1 MSGDALLRF
10 ADAVD
15 RQAAAGEAA
24 PAPGG
29 ELHLVTF
36 SLDREEYGIPVT
48 QVREVIRVADITRV
62 PQAPAHVRGVTNL
75 RGRILPVVE
84 LRSRLGLEPATTT
97 PRSRIVV
104 VEVAD
109 RVLGLLVD
117 AVLQVAK
124 VPADTVAPPPE
135 EILSADSGYLG
146 GVARWNGRLIILLEL
161 EQALLLQ
168 E

>member
-10 ADAVD
+10 ADAVE
-15 RQAAAGEAA
+15 RQTAAAEVVPA
-24 PAPGG
+24 PAG

-36 SLDREEYGIPVT
+36 ALDREEYGVPVA

-62 PQAPAHVRGVTNL
+62 PQAPPHVRGVTNL

-84 LRSRLGLEPATTT
+84 LRSRLGLAPVAPTA
-97 PRSRIVV
+97 RSRIVV

-117 AVLQVAK
+117 AVLQVVK
-124 VPADTVAPPPE
+124 VPVETVAPPPE
-135 EILSADSGYLG
+135 EVLSADSGYLG
-146 GVARWNGRLIILLEL
+146 GVARWDGRLIILLEL

>member
-10 ADAVD
+10 ADGLEREA
-15 RQAAAGEAA
+15 AA
-24 PAPGG
+24 PAPMPSG

-36 SLDREEYGIPVT
+36 ALGREEYGIPVG
-48 QVREVIRVADITRV
+48 QVREVIRVGEITRV

-84 LRSRLGLEPATTT
+84 LRGRLGLEPAVPTA
-97 PRSRIVV
+97 RSRIVV
-104 VEVAD
+104 VEVAG

-117 AVLQVAK
+117 AVLQVTK
-124 VPADTVAPPPE
+124 VPLESVAPPPE
-135 EILSADSGYLG
+135 EVLSSDSDYLS
-146 GVARWNGRLIILLEL
+146 GVARWNDRLIILLEL
-161 EQALLLQ
+161 DKALLLH

>member
-1 MSGDALLRF
+1 MSGDELLRF
-10 ADAVD
+10 ADAIE
-15 RQAAAGEAA
+15 RRAAEPVPA
-24 PAPGG
+24 PAA

-36 SLDREEYGIPVT
+36 ALDREEYGIPVT
-48 QVREVIRVADITRV
+48 RVREVIRVADITRV

-84 LRSRLGLEPATTT
+84 LRSRLGLAPTAPT

-109 RVLGLLVD
+109 RVLGRLVD
-117 AVLQVAK
+117 AVLQVVK
-124 VPADTVAPPPE
+124 VPVETVAPPPE
-135 EILSADSGYLG
+135 EVLSADSGYLG

-161 EQALLLQ
+161 EQALLLP

>member
-10 ADAVD
+10 ADALG
-15 RQAAAGEAA
+15 REAAAVALPA
-24 PAPGG
+24 PAG

-36 SLDREEYGIPVT
+36 ALDREEYGVPVA
-48 QVREVIRVADITRV
+48 QVREVIRVGEITRV
-62 PQAPAHVRGVTNL
+62 PQAPPHVRGVTNL

-84 LRSRLGLEPATTT
+84 LRSRLGLAPAALT

-104 VEVAD
+104 VEVSD
-109 RVLGLLVD
+109 RVVGLLVD

-124 VPADTVAPPPE
+124 VPMETVAPPPDE
-135 EILSADSGYLG
+135 VRSADSDYLS

-161 EQALLLQ
+161 DKALLLH